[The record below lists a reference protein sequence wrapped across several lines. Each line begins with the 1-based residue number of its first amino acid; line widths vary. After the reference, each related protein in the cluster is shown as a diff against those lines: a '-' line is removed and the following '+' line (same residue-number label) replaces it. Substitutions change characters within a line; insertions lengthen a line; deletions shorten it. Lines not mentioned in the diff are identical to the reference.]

1 MLKFDKKL
9 PRPKK
14 LKSVVTSDTRFG
26 THPAISDWK
35 MDLDAPFA
43 RPPKFIP
50 GSVDAG

>member
-9 PRPKK
+9 PRPEK
-14 LKSVVTSDTRFG
+14 LKSVATSDPRFD

-35 MDLDAPFA
+35 MDLDAAFA

-50 GSVDAG
+50 GAVAD